1 MTESLKNSKS
11 PNPGVNDNDVIEWEL
26 TCDVLENLIKRAY
39 PGANVK
45 IECEI
50 TKEIEG
56 RYNVIPAQGKTEA
69 NPSSEVT
76 QAVPK
81 P

>member
-1 MTESLKNSKS
+1 MTENPKNSKS

-50 TKEIEG
+50 TQEIEG
-56 RYNVIPAQGKTEA
+56 RYNVIPAQDKA
-69 NPSSEVT
+69 NPSSSEAT